1 MSQYVISSLE
11 QQWRKDP
18 SSRVFFRLA
27 EEYRKSGAFEKAID
41 VCKDG
46 IKFHPNYLPAR
57 VCLGRC
63 RQAMGLLHQAEEDF
77 HEVLRTAPDNPHA
90 LLGLSTICFES
101 GRLEESLTYAE
112 TMAIHDPY
120 DEALVNR
127 ILFIKEKIAERELE
141 EPELVPVL
149 EPVYDVD
156 APFLPVEDADTE
168 PMGEPSSDA
177 FEDQPDLLGVTAEE
191 ADPLDAEF
199 AKAIEDD
206 ESIGEFEDLTT
217 EAPAVKV
224 PTPLGAEEEHLLTKG
239 LKHEKM
245 EHYEAAQHI
254 YRSLLVDHPGNPTV
268 RQHLDR
274 VDRLLT
280 IESGSRKKIR
290 LLSNWLDKIKGVYYV
305 S

>member
-27 EEYRKSGAFEKAID
+27 EEYRKSGAYEKAID
-41 VCKDG
+41 VCKEG
-46 IKFHPNYLPAR
+46 IKYHPNYLPAR

-77 HEVLRTAPDNPHA
+77 HEVLRVASDNPHA
-90 LLGLSTICFES
+90 LMGLSAICLDS
-101 GRLEESLTYAE
+101 GRLEEALSYSE
-112 TMAIHDPY
+112 TLAIHDPY

-127 ILFIKEKIAERELE
+127 ILFIKEKIAEKELE
-141 EPELVPVL
+141 EPPPVL
-149 EPVYDVD
+149 AQE
-156 APFLPVEDADTE
+156 AEEEDASFLALDEGDTE
-168 PMGEPSSDA
+168 PSAALALEA
-177 FEDQPDLLGVTAEE
+177 FEDQPDLLGVAAEE
-191 ADPLDAEF
+191 PDPLDEEF

-206 ESIGEFEDLTT
+206 EAIGEFEDLAA
-217 EAPAVKV
+217 EAPPVV
-224 PTPLGAEEEHLLTKG
+224 RSNLLGADEENLLTKG

-254 YRSLLVDHPGNPTV
+254 YRSLLADHPGNPTV

-274 VDRLLT
+274 VDRLLVT
-280 IESGSRKKIR
+280 ESGSRKKIR